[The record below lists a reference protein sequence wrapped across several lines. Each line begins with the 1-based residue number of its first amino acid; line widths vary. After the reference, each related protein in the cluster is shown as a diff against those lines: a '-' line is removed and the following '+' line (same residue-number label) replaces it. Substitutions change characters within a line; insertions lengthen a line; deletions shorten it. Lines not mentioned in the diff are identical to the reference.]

1 MKKVFLVLAACAVV
15 SAALV
20 GCGSGSSTE
29 SQSAVTSDNTTVS
42 NAVESTIEEVS
53 TIAIGEKATIGGWE
67 ITVSSVEY
75 APELKAQ
82 TENMMGSNTIAA
94 GEGKQFVIVNAQLKN
109 TAENLEIFLPDTP
122 YSEYTKET
130 LVYDG
135 KYEYSG
141 YSTASALNIYSS
153 LVHTTVS
160 PLETKT
166 GYIAFAVPNE
176 VVESGRPLQLKI
188 EQIKDYKTLDSV
200 IFNIR

>member
-1 MKKVFLVLAACAVV
+1 MKKVCLVLAACAVV

-29 SQSAVTSDNTTVS
+29 SQSVATSSVSSTV
-42 NAVESTIEEVS
+42 VSTIEDVR
-53 TIAIGEKATIGGWE
+53 TIAIGETATIGGWE
-67 ITVSSVEY
+67 ITVTSIEY

-109 TAENLEIFLPDTP
+109 TAENLEMFLPDTP

-130 LVYDG
+130 LIYDG

-176 VVESGRPLQLKI
+176 VVESEKPLQLKI
-188 EQIKDYKTLDSV
+188 EQEKDYKTLDS
-200 IFNIR
+200 ITFNLR

>member
-20 GCGSGSSTE
+20 GCGSNSSTE
-29 SQSAVTSDNTTVS
+29 SQSAITSS
-42 NAVESTIEEVS
+42 NAAVSSTVESNIEEVS
-53 TIAIGEKATIGGWE
+53 TIAIGETATIEGWE
-67 ITVSSVEY
+67 ITVTSVEY
-75 APELKAQ
+75 VSELKAE

-109 TAENLEIFLPDTP
+109 IAEDLKMFLPDTP
-122 YSEYTKET
+122 YSDHTKET
-130 LVYDG
+130 LIYDE

-141 YSTASALNIYSS
+141 YSTVSALNVYNS

-166 GYIAFAVPNE
+166 GYIAFDVPNE
-176 VVESGRPLQLKI
+176 VVESEKPLQLKI
-188 EQIKDYKTLDSV
+188 EQKKDYKTLGSI
-200 IFNIR
+200 IFELR

>member
-1 MKKVFLVLAACAVV
+1 MKKTFLVLAACAVV

-20 GCGSGSSTE
+20 GCGSSSSPE
-29 SQSAVTSDNTTVS
+29 SQSVATSSVSSTV
-42 NAVESTIEEVS
+42 VSTIEDVR
-53 TIAIGEKATIGGWE
+53 TIAIGETATIGGWE
-67 ITVSSVEY
+67 ITVTSIEY

-82 TENMMGSNTIAA
+82 TENMMGSNTIDA

-109 TAENLEIFLPDTP
+109 TAENLEMFLPDTP

-130 LVYDG
+130 LIYDG

-176 VVESGRPLQLKI
+176 VVESEKPLQLKI
-188 EQIKDYKTLDSV
+188 EQEKDYKTLDS
-200 IFNIR
+200 ITFNLR

>member
-1 MKKVFLVLAACAVV
+1 
-15 SAALV
+15 
-20 GCGSGSSTE
+20 
-29 SQSAVTSDNTTVS
+29 
-42 NAVESTIEEVS
+42 
-53 TIAIGEKATIGGWE
+53 
-67 ITVSSVEY
+67 
-75 APELKAQ
+75 
-82 TENMMGSNTIAA
+82 MGSNTIAA

-109 TAENLEIFLPDTP
+109 TAENLEMFLPDTP

-130 LVYDG
+130 LIYDG

-176 VVESGRPLQLKI
+176 VVGSEKPLQLKI
-188 EQIKDYKTLDSV
+188 EQEKDYKTLDS
-200 IFNIR
+200 ITFNLR

>member
-1 MKKVFLVLAACAVV
+1 MKKTFLVLAACAVV

-20 GCGSGSSTE
+20 GCGSSSSPE
-29 SQSAVTSDNTTVS
+29 SQSVATSSVSSTV
-42 NAVESTIEEVS
+42 VSTIEDVR
-53 TIAIGEKATIGGWE
+53 TIAIGETATIGGWE
-67 ITVSSVEY
+67 ITVTSIEY

-82 TENMMGSNTIAA
+82 TENMRGSNTIAA

-109 TAENLEIFLPDTP
+109 TAENLEMFLPDTP

-130 LVYDG
+130 LIYDG

-176 VVESGRPLQLKI
+176 VVESEKPLQLKI
-188 EQIKDYKTLDSV
+188 EQEKDYKTLDS
-200 IFNIR
+200 ITFNLR

>member
-20 GCGSGSSTE
+20 GCGSSSSPE
-29 SQSAVTSDNTTVS
+29 SQSVATSSVSSTV
-42 NAVESTIEEVS
+42 VSTIEDVR
-53 TIAIGEKATIGGWE
+53 TIAIGETATIGGWE
-67 ITVSSVEY
+67 ITVTSIEY

-109 TAENLEIFLPDTP
+109 TAENLEMFLLDTP

-130 LVYDG
+130 LIYDG

-176 VVESGRPLQLKI
+176 VVESEKPLQLKI
-188 EQIKDYKTLDSV
+188 EQEKDYKTLDS
-200 IFNIR
+200 ITFNLR

>member
-20 GCGSGSSTE
+20 GCGSSSSPE
-29 SQSAVTSDNTTVS
+29 SQSVATSSVSSTV
-42 NAVESTIEEVS
+42 VSTIEDVR
-53 TIAIGEKATIGGWE
+53 TIAIGETATIGGWE
-67 ITVSSVEY
+67 ITVTSIEY

-109 TAENLEIFLPDTP
+109 TAENLEMFLPDTP
-122 YSEYTKET
+122 YSEYTKEA
-130 LVYDG
+130 LIYDG

-176 VVESGRPLQLKI
+176 VVESEKPLQLKI
-188 EQIKDYKTLDSV
+188 EQEKDYKTLDS
-200 IFNIR
+200 ITFNLR

>member
-20 GCGSGSSTE
+20 GCGSSSAPE
-29 SQSAVTSDNTTVS
+29 SQSVVTSGNVSSTVD
-42 NAVESTIEEVS
+42 STIEDVK
-53 TIAIGEKATIGGWE
+53 TIAIGETATIGGWE
-67 ITVSSVEY
+67 ITVTSIEY

-109 TAENLEIFLPDTP
+109 TAENLEMFLPDTP

-130 LVYDG
+130 LIYDG

-160 PLETKT
+160 PLETKA

-176 VVESGRPLQLKI
+176 VVESEKPLQLKI
-188 EQIKDYKTLDSV
+188 EQEKDYKTLDS
-200 IFNIR
+200 ITFNLR